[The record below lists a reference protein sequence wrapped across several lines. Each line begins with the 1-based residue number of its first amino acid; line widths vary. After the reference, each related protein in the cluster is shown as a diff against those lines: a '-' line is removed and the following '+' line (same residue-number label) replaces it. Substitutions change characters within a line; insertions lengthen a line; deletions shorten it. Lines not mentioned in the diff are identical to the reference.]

1 MHIGTRR
8 QEGKGLDQW
17 HRDELVGQPAW
28 RQRDRWLRL
37 DTTRCPAPRVAARGP
52 GQPSQRM
59 LRFATRG
66 VAERRG
72 PRTIITSLSPFF
84 LPLYKIT
91 IVTGW
96 VSLQYFFCSMG
107 KWKRRAEEVTNFI
120 PLRQMIRNIN
130 SFLYICRHSSFFSYA
145 GLSLKHECWCFLG
158 LILF

>member
-1 MHIGTRR
+1 VTTGAVLARERERERERDVQLCKLLLVLQKEEKPNEEAAGNVKRKDLDLHIGTRR

-66 VAERRG
+66 VAENYYNNISLTNYF
-72 PRTIITSLSPFF
+72 TII
-84 LPLYKIT
+84 
-91 IVTGW
+91 
-96 VSLQYFFCSMG
+96 
-107 KWKRRAEEVTNFI
+107 
-120 PLRQMIRNIN
+120 
-130 SFLYICRHSSFFSYA
+130 
-145 GLSLKHECWCFLG
+145 
-158 LILF
+158 